1 MKPIVTFDAAG
12 TLIHLSEPPG
22 KTYADVAKSFGYDF
36 NPALLEAGFR
46 AAWKSLGTRIE
57 SDGPRPD
64 DDRGWW
70 LEVVTRALVHGG
82 YAVQPMDEYFERLY
96 RSFAL
101 PGAWKL
107 FPEVPEV
114 LTTLQSHGVRLGIIS
129 NFDRRLY
136 EVLGHLEIGERFEHI
151 IISSEVGS
159 DKPAPRIFLEAAR
172 RFGVDPKEI
181 LHIGDDP
188 ERDGEG
194 AKGVGM
200 EVMLVEHKERGLRT
214 LLDEKW
220 CQ

>member
-22 KTYADVAKSFGYDF
+22 KTYADVAASFGYNFD
-36 NPALLEAGFR
+36 PATLDAGFR
-46 AAWKSLGTRIE
+46 AAWKFLGTRIE

-70 LEVVTRALVHGG
+70 LEVVTRALAHGG
-82 YAVQPMDEYFERLY
+82 YSVQPMDEYFDRLY

-101 PGAWKL
+101 PGAWRL
-107 FPEVPEV
+107 FPEVVEV
-114 LTTLQSHGVRLGIIS
+114 LATLQSRGLRLGLIS

-136 EVLGHLEIGERFEHI
+136 EVLGHLGIRERFEHI
-151 IISSEVGS
+151 IISSEIGS

-181 LHIGDDP
+181 LHVGDDP

-194 AKGVGM
+194 ARGVGM
-200 EVMLVEHKERGLRT
+200 SAMLVDHKGLGLSA
-214 LLDEKW
+214 LLDEDFA
-220 CQ
+220 